1 MQFYGVDLDDLWEG
15 RRSVRAVSNAA
26 AHLPNG
32 GAVGQWYGGE
42 IAVADVVAALWEN
55 THTVAQVQSEKK
67 IKPRALPVGLR
78 EEERIRELAMAKARR
93 YRAKRG

>member
-26 AHLPNG
+26 AHLPKG

-55 THTVAQVQSEKK
+55 THTIAQVNSEKK
-67 IKPRALPVGLR
+67 IKPRPLPEGLR
-78 EEERIRELAMAKARR
+78 DAERKREQALAKARR
-93 YRAKRG
+93 YRARRG